1 MISSAGQTRP
11 SINDALEVGDQTAT
25 SSAAASVR
33 PDRERREF
41 RAASIG
47 TIPGMKTDSPTSPTR
62 GYGIVDKTESLSQV
76 TQWAEQIRTI
86 GYVVIDGGFSVDELS
101 DFSDRLD
108 RVMDTQVD
116 EFGADQLER
125 IGDGLTARL
134 PLAYDDAFV
143 RLAAHP
149 TLLELSRE
157 LLGDYIVLMQQN
169 GVINPPKQEH
179 HQLAYHR
186 DLPYQH
192 FTSSRP
198 LSISALFCI
207 DPFTAET
214 GATTMIPA
222 SHHVAAFP
230 SDAALAAM
238 DTQAVAEAGSFIVF
252 DSMLFHRA
260 GSNRSDRP
268 RRAVNQMYTIPLI
281 AQQISVPDALGAKY
295 ADDPELSQLFGYE
308 VVPPRS
314 VREWRERRLTRVT
327 RADG

>member
-1 MISSAGQTRP
+1 
-11 SINDALEVGDQTAT
+11 
-25 SSAAASVR
+25 
-33 PDRERREF
+33 
-41 RAASIG
+41 
-47 TIPGMKTDSPTSPTR
+47 MKTHAPTGPTR

-86 GYVVIDGGFSVDELS
+86 GYVVIDGGFSADELR

-108 RVMDTQVD
+108 RVMDAQVD
-116 EFGADQLER
+116 EFGADRLER

-134 PLAYDDAFV
+134 PLAYDDTFV

-149 TLLELSRE
+149 TVLALSRE
-157 LLGDYIVLMQQN
+157 LVGDYIVLMQQN
-169 GVINPPKQEH
+169 GVINPPKQQH
-179 HQLAYHR
+179 TQLAYHR

-198 LSISALFCI
+198 LSISVLFCI
-207 DPFTAET
+207 DPFTSET

-230 SDAALAAM
+230 SDAALEAM
-238 DTQAVAEAGSFIVF
+238 DTQVIADAGSFIVF

-260 GSNRSDRP
+260 GVNRSERP

-281 AQQISVPDALGAKY
+281 AQQVSVPDACGAKY

-308 VVPPRS
+308 VIPPRS
-314 VREWRERRLTRVT
+314 VLEWRERRLSRVAAT
-327 RADG
+327 DG